1 MKVDEIHIGQVLRI
15 DLKDNIL
22 DKTGFVSSKSN
33 DSVTVTITAG
43 PNLNRAINVKLENI
57 ESVVEICSSPLF
69 HRLKRL
75 VDGEKAKNGDI
86 SNLHWEKDENS
97 KGRGVDDFPRPKMHL
112 STPDS
117 TKYRRVWHL
126 FKLFPKVEFEY
137 CSNVALKQKYGDSFT
152 KMDTVAFFGS

>member
-22 DKTGFVSSKSN
+22 DKTGFVSRKSD
-33 DSVTVTITAG
+33 DSITLTITAG
-43 PNLNRAINVKLENI
+43 PNLKQASNIKLENI

-69 HRLKRL
+69 HRLKL
-75 VDGEKAKNGDI
+75 HVNGEKAKNGDI
-86 SNLHWEKDENS
+86 SNLHWEKDENT

-117 TKYRRVWHL
+117 TKYRRVWQP
-126 FKLFPKVEFEY
+126 FQFISK
-137 CSNVALKQKYGDSFT
+137 S
-152 KMDTVAFFGS
+152 